1 MNGDPDRKTWVERP
15 NQPPKPECCRTE
27 GQAQA
32 PAEGT
37 ESRTTVWKRT
47 QGDSQAASGSR
58 TPLKQ
63 SSLETTLKHAGG
75 DAVASSEPNT
85 EETERVRFPETC
97 RGRRAWHAS
106 TAPCGNWEALP
117 PPEAPTAGAK
127 RDRRFNDKK
136 TSPQVSK
143 SRESDRSIVVRGQ
156 ASAAPTRSKGPAERR
171 NPQRKPAPEERR
183 NQAGEPPCG
192 P

>member
-27 GQAQA
+27 GQAQTSA
-32 PAEGT
+32 VGDEG
-37 ESRTTVWKRT
+37 RTTVWKRT

-97 RGRRAWHAS
+97 RGRRAWHVPKRLLG
-106 TAPCGNWEALP
+106 TWEIQPTPA
-117 PPEAPTAGAK
+117 APTAGAK
-127 RDRRFNDKK
+127 REGQLNDKE
-136 TSPQVSK
+136 
-143 SRESDRSIVVRGQ
+143 SRLTESWESDWSIVTRGKAQ
-156 ASAAPTRSKGPAERR
+156 VAPKRAKGPT
-171 NPQRKPAPEERR
+171 PQHHPHRKP
-183 NQAGEPPCG
+183 EP
-192 P
+192 